1 MKIVLISSKHK
12 NVLICKH
19 LITCI
24 FISQEEEFQD
34 KRAELERKKLQ
45 IEKEFKNLDT
55 QVQDKTNLHIKD
67 ILASIETW
75 NRIFVIYY
83 IFGINDI
90 DWVQY

>member
-1 MKIVLISSKHK
+1 MKIVLINSKHK
-12 NVLICKH
+12 RKH

-55 QVQDKTNLHIKD
+55 QVQDKKNLHIKD
-67 ILASIETW
+67 ILASIE
-75 NRIFVIYY
+75 I
-83 IFGINDI
+83 
-90 DWVQY
+90 